1 MRKKFVQSVTENHV
15 PFAILVD
22 ESTTLSKKT
31 CLDIY
36 IRCSIGDAKPYS
48 FFLDLIELPGTSATD
63 ITKALLACLRKHKFT
78 DSILKDYWLALG
90 TDGASVMV
98 GRKAGVIAKLKET
111 YPNLIGWHCMNHRL
125 ELSVHDV
132 VKSITDIN
140 HIKSFMDKLYTLY
153 HRSPKAKRELD
164 VCAAELGSV
173 VYKIGR
179 VLDVRWSASSCRTV
193 RAVWRSYESLHRHFL
208 TASTDLLNDS
218 KDRAMYIGLL
228 KKLTNPVF
236 LKNLA
241 LLYDALEE
249 LSDLSEGLQK
259 ADISMAAAN
268 RKIQRQIDVFSSRKE
283 NPGCYYKE
291 AIAAITAGNF
301 CGVPLTR
308 EGKSERE
315 INCKQLYQGL
325 VDSMTQRLMSDDDK
339 EFRDWVAITEAD
351 RYQSPFTPDHG
362 EAELRK
368 LCYRF
373 KLPFT
378 EVKDAFREFK
388 DSKGKT
394 VKSEFQKLL
403 FAVDTI
409 PVSTAACE
417 RGFSVMNDICTPTRS
432 LLTVP
437 HMSSIMFIHIIGPPV
452 IMWKPQHYVRTWLA
466 KDRRDATSLKGMAR
480 DAKIQD
486 DASQETLCTL
496 WKIM

>member
-1 MRKKFVQSVTENHV
+1 
-15 PFAILVD
+15 
-22 ESTTLSKKT
+22 
-31 CLDIY
+31 
-36 IRCSIGDAKPYS
+36 
-48 FFLDLIELPGTSATD
+48 
-63 ITKALLACLRKHKFT
+63 
-78 DSILKDYWLALG
+78 
-90 TDGASVMV
+90 
-98 GRKAGVIAKLKET
+98 
-111 YPNLIGWHCMNHRL
+111 
-125 ELSVHDV
+125 
-132 VKSITDIN
+132 
-140 HIKSFMDKLYTLY
+140 
-153 HRSPKAKRELD
+153 
-164 VCAAELGSV
+164 
-173 VYKIGR
+173 
-179 VLDVRWSASSCRTV
+179 
-193 RAVWRSYESLHRHFL
+193 
-208 TASTDLLNDS
+208 
-218 KDRAMYIGLL
+218 
-228 KKLTNPVF
+228 
-236 LKNLA
+236 
-241 LLYDALEE
+241 
-249 LSDLSEGLQK
+249 
-259 ADISMAAAN
+259 MAAAN

-325 VDSMTQRLMSDDDK
+325 VDSMTQRLMSDADK

-432 LLTVP
+432 LLTVL

-486 DASQETLCTL
+486 DASQE
-496 WKIM
+496 WPPRR